1 MEAAQDQRQ
10 GNNDDRMQDVHS
22 KTIIG
27 QHSGQAALPVETP
40 CEQGQ
45 YADTHRHAHKSLPD
59 RVGQVSLNGFYIECQ
74 SHKKAAIGQIVN
86 LALRLPI
93 ERDTLRIKAKVVY
106 KDRIGIGCRFVDLP
120 AATLEKLERCFN
132 VFNATLPMD

>member
-1 MEAAQDQRQ
+1 MVTFRRKYLEVPLDRRKQTRIEFHFPIVILGVDDQARIL
-10 GNNDDRMQDVHS
+10 DF
-22 KTIIG
+22 
-27 QHSGQAALPVETP
+27 
-40 CEQGQ
+40 
-45 YADTHRHAHKSLPD
+45 
-59 RVGQVSLNGFYIECQ
+59 SLNGFYIECQ
-74 SHKKAAIGQIVN
+74 SHKKTAIGQIVN

-120 AATLEKLERCFN
+120 PATLEKLERCFN